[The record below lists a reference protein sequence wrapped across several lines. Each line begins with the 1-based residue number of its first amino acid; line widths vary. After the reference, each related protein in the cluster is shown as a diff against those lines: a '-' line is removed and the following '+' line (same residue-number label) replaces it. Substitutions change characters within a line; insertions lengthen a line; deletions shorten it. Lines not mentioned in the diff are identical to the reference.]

1 MSYQSPIE
9 AFYSDIEYR
18 FEDAVFKAIQK
29 VDIKVDRNEL
39 IKALKYDRAQYD
51 KGYADGR
58 AEPRFGEWI
67 SVDNPPKV
75 EKYEEVEI
83 LVTDGENITN
93 GVATNWD
100 DDDDEVR
107 IHGRFPIDNKNIK
120 WWMPLPK
127 LPKGEKK

>member
-1 MSYQSPIE
+1 MI
-9 AFYSDIEYR
+9 
-18 FEDAVFKAIQK
+18 
-29 VDIKVDRNEL
+29 DRLMRERLNKLSWEL
-39 IKALKYDRAQYD
+39 HEIATSLPT
-51 KGYADGR
+51 
-58 AEPRFGEWI
+58 EPRFGEWI

-75 EKYEEVEI
+75 EKYGEVYI
-83 LVTDGENITN
+83 LVTDGESITN

-107 IHGRFPIDNKNIK
+107 IHGRFPIDDKDIK